1 MAAST
6 LAKLTAVALRLGQR
20 GLPSSSASLAC
31 LASPTL
37 GGAKAAALVAPAAV
51 AGLNATQA
59 LGLSSFSS
67 SAATRPLQHQQRQPA
82 GRSFSS
88 GDKGDDTHDDFKPQ
102 YKPQDTIQ
110 DVAKVIESD
119 IKSHKIF
126 VYMKGVPE
134 MPQCGF
140 SNMVCRIL
148 DTYEIKYGSRN
159 VLEDMEVRQGIKDF
173 TQWPTIPQ
181 IFVDGE
187 FVGGC
192 DILMEMHKNGELT
205 DMVKN

>member
-1 MAAST
+1 MAST
-6 LAKLTAVALRLGQR
+6 LAKLTAVALRLGKQ
-20 GLPSSSASLAC
+20 GLPSSSAPLAR
-31 LASPTL
+31 LAPSAL
-37 GGAKAAALVAPAAV
+37 GGAKATALAAPAAV
-51 AGLNATQA
+51 AGLQATHTQA
-59 LGLSSFSS
+59 LSPFSS
-67 SAATRPLQHQQRQPA
+67 SAVTVTRPLEQQQA
-82 GRSFSS
+82 HARSFSS
-88 GDKGDDTHDDFKPQ
+88 GDKGDGTHDDFKPQ
-102 YKPQDTIQ
+102 YKPQETIQ
-110 DVAKVIESD
+110 DVAKVIEND
-119 IKSHKIF
+119 IQSHKVF